1 MRNNKSKTRAPPP
14 GMEKASAK
22 KAAPPGLE
30 NVTISNKDIMTSRF
44 VWTHLQLYG
53 YVVSI
58 QVKNGTWYKGIFKHM
73 DEKTFDVT
81 LDKVTRRDV
90 REKSQKSKSFRSQ
103 DIVQLLAEEVDT
115 RNVAKDLK
123 FMTDT
128 DISASNSTGEREL
141 VAWSADGE
149 DAGLE
154 GGLGDTKGAGIGK
167 FDQFAVNERKFGV
180 KSTYD
185 ETLYTTKLDKSKLSK
200 QQKQKAERQ
209 AREIL
214 SKSSTNVHVM
224 EDRGK
229 SVNGDEEAL
238 YGAVV
243 KNKSASPKKKKRE
256 TNASK
261 TNIGTNKKRINE
273 TVSDDRKQTTNELKT
288 FHKKISNDAKSGDA
302 KTANTDTDSNR
313 NVEKDGD
320 KNGSDQTKFNVE
332 AAEWNPN
339 ATEWK
344 PPGAT
349 PPPSNQG
356 QRPVLYQ
363 PRGPPPPQYNP
374 GIQQMNIPPQG
385 MNMMAPGMVNPVM
398 MQYPGQFPPPQ
409 LMVNPAMVQMGM
421 DPYQFQQMQQMQ
433 QSGVYGNPNTAYN
446 RQQNNGGAP
455 RNRGS
460 SKGRRKSKS

>member
-30 NVTISNKDIMTSRF
+30 NVTISDKDIMTSRF

-53 YVVSI
+53 YVVSL

-115 RNVAKDLK
+115 RNVAKKDLK

-154 GGLGDTKGAGIGK
+154 GGLGDTKGGGIGT

-180 KSTYD
+180 KSTYE

-243 KNKSASPKKKKRE
+243 KNKSASPK
-256 TNASK
+256 
-261 TNIGTNKKRINE
+261 
-273 TVSDDRKQTTNELKT
+273 
-288 FHKKISNDAKSGDA
+288 
-302 KTANTDTDSNR
+302 
-313 NVEKDGD
+313 
-320 KNGSDQTKFNVE
+320 
-332 AAEWNPN
+332 
-339 ATEWK
+339 
-344 PPGAT
+344 
-349 PPPSNQG
+349 
-356 QRPVLYQ
+356 
-363 PRGPPPPQYNP
+363 
-374 GIQQMNIPPQG
+374 
-385 MNMMAPGMVNPVM
+385 
-398 MQYPGQFPPPQ
+398 
-409 LMVNPAMVQMGM
+409 
-421 DPYQFQQMQQMQ
+421 
-433 QSGVYGNPNTAYN
+433 
-446 RQQNNGGAP
+446 
-455 RNRGS
+455 
-460 SKGRRKSKS
+460 